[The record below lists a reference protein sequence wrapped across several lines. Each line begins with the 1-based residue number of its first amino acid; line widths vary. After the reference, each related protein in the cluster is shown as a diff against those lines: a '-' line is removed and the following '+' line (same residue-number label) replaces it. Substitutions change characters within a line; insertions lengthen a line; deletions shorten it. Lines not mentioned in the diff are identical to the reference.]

1 MGKKRAMMLGLDG
14 ADPFVIRRLI
24 DMGRLPNFKRVL
36 EEGTAHRDWNMLG
49 AFPSVTP
56 PNWASL
62 ATGNWPRTH
71 GITCYE
77 NHTLGK
83 DLGVSDLNWD
93 SRRVESELIWETFA
107 REGKRCIMMN
117 YCEAWPPRQLGDK
130 NIFIDGT
137 GVIPFM
143 RCVADYQKIVWMEK
157 GDFPIE
163 NNSMK

>member
-71 GITCYE
+71 G
-77 NHTLGK
+77 L
-83 DLGVSDLNWD
+83 S
-93 SRRVESELIWETFA
+93 LIH
-107 REGKRCIMMN
+107 I
-117 YCEAWPPRQLGDK
+117 
-130 NIFIDGT
+130 
-137 GVIPFM
+137 
-143 RCVADYQKIVWMEK
+143 
-157 GDFPIE
+157 
-163 NNSMK
+163 